1 MRFPILA
8 HADLDDNGKS
18 LFWIV
23 VEYNVAL
30 LVGSLPTL
38 RKLTIFRR
46 AFGSN
51 PSSDKSGVFCG
62 TPFSSGQYP
71 LQKTSR
77 ASRSFGK
84 SGIGLG
90 TLSLEETESRE
101 RIFEAPGSSR

>member
-1 MRFPILA
+1 MK
-8 HADLDDNGKS
+8 LDDIGKS
-18 LFWIV
+18 LLWIV

-46 AFGSN
+46 AFGSS
-51 PSSDKSGVFCG
+51 PSSDESWVRSG

-77 ASRSFGK
+77 NSRSLYK
-84 SGIGLG
+84 SGLGLG
-90 TLSLEETESRE
+90 TMGLEESESRE
-101 RIFEAPGSSR
+101 RIFEVPVNTR